1 MATPNPST
9 FGQRAGHAF
18 RRLLVTLLVVAL
30 AGVVCVLLSRDNA
43 RTYSLKVEGGKLVV
57 QKGRM
62 LPWGSAPFRPTDP
75 SLTEVYTPI
84 DLDGATVGAAETERF
99 DDRDELDRALFRI
112 LEAAARPKLLSDD
125 TRVVSEGMGL
135 LRRMDRLQGSTEE
148 QRRTLRALQLEVA
161 YDQARIRFEDA
172 RRAVSEGLAQLRIA
186 ADSPTRRARAAH
198 AMLVKVEPA
207 ASALEEVLRQVV
219 VTLADTPGGATVSP
233 MAPVPA
239 PGSPGVDA
247 GVP

>member
-1 MATPNPST
+1 MASPTPST

-18 RRLLVTLLVVAL
+18 RRLLVTLLVLAL
-30 AGVVCVLLSRDNA
+30 AGIVCVLLARDNA
-43 RTYSLKVEGGKLVV
+43 RTFSLKVEGGRLLV

-62 LPWGSAPFRPTDP
+62 LPWGSGPYRPTDP
-75 SLTEVYTPI
+75 SLADVYAPI
-84 DLDGATVGAAETERF
+84 DLSGASVGAVESDRF
-99 DDRDELDRALFRI
+99 EDRDELDRALFRI
-112 LEAAARPKLLSDD
+112 LEQAARPKLLSDD
-125 TRVVSEGMGL
+125 TQVVASGMAL
-135 LRRMDRLQGSTEE
+135 LHRMDRLQGASEE
-148 QRRTLRALQLEVA
+148 QRRTLRGLELDVA

-172 RRAVSEGLAQLRIA
+172 RRAVAEGLSELRIA

-219 VTLADTPGGATVSP
+219 VTLADTPSST
-233 MAPVPA
+233 VPA
-239 PGSPGVDA
+239 APPPAAAPDA

>member
-1 MATPNPST
+1 MASPTPST

-18 RRLLVTLLVVAL
+18 RRLLVTLLVLVL
-30 AGVVCVLLSRDNA
+30 AGIVCVLLARDNA
-43 RTYSLKVEGGKLVV
+43 RTFSLKVEGGKLMV

-62 LPWGSAPFRPTDP
+62 LPWGSAPYHPSDP
-75 SLTEVYTPI
+75 SQADVYAPI
-84 DLDGATVGAAETERF
+84 ELSGASVGGVEADRF
-99 DDRDELDRALFRI
+99 EDRDELDRALFRI
-112 LEAAARPKLLSDD
+112 LEQAARPRLLSDD
-125 TRVVSEGMGL
+125 TQVVASGMVL
-135 LRRMDRLQGSTEE
+135 LHRMDRLQGASEE
-148 QRRTLRALQLEVA
+148 QRRTLRSLELDVA

-172 RRAVSEGLAQLRIA
+172 RRAVAEGLSELRIA

-219 VTLADTPGGATVSP
+219 VTLADTPPSTVA
-233 MAPVPA
+233 APAAPPPGPA
-239 PGSPGVDA
+239 DA